1 MQYISLNTFYLRD
14 FTLKRQGSDEGG
26 IQYFLWNATVI
37 KNLDIDKIYFNKLST
52 IKRQCEIRNN
62 LRYIA

>member
-1 MQYISLNTFYLRD
+1 MD

-52 IKRQCEIRNN
+52 IKGNVKLETT
-62 LRYIA
+62 